1 MMSVGCTTSP
11 ATGEDGMEL
20 WLIDED
26 RCKGCGLCVEFC
38 PKNCLSMSEGLNRIG
53 YHAAVLVKPE
63 ECNGCAMCA
72 QMCPEI
78 AIRIY
83 RKVKVKSA

>member
-1 MMSVGCTTSP
+1 
-11 ATGEDGMEL
+11 MEK
-20 WLIDED
+20 WRIEED
-26 RCKGCGLCVEFC
+26 RCKGCELCVEFC
-38 PKNCLSMSEGLNRIG
+38 PKDCLRMSDGLNRIG
-53 YHAAVLVKPE
+53 YHTAELIKPD
-63 ECNGCAMCA
+63 ECTACALCA

>member
-1 MMSVGCTTSP
+1 
-11 ATGEDGMEL
+11 MEN
-20 WLIDED
+20 WRVTED

-38 PKNCLSMSEGLNRIG
+38 PKFCLMMSDSLNRIG
-53 YHAAVLVKPE
+53 YHAATLVKPE
-63 ECNGCAMCA
+63 ECNGCALCA

-83 RKVKVKSA
+83 RRAKVKNA

>member
-1 MMSVGCTTSP
+1 
-11 ATGEDGMEL
+11 MEN
-20 WLIDED
+20 WQVNAN

-38 PKNCLSMSEGLNRIG
+38 PRECLAMSEGLNRIG

-63 ECNGCAMCA
+63 ECNGCALCA
-72 QMCPEI
+72 EMCPET

-83 RKVKVKSA
+83 RRLKAKSA